1 MSKTTAITKDVSVSV
16 EVKYQHQHSNTQISR
31 FVFSYKVTIQ
41 NLSKS
46 AVQLLRRHWII
57 FESNGI
63 KREVKGEGVIGEQP
77 IIYPNEVFEYSSWC
91 PIQNNLGYME
101 GIYLMKDI
109 HTNNLFEVEIPRFQL
124 IEPTQLN

>member
-1 MSKTTAITKDVSVSV
+1 MSKTTAITKGVSVSV
-16 EVKYQHQHSNTQISR
+16 EVNYQHQHSNKQISE

-46 AVQLLRRHWII
+46 TIQLLRRHWII

-77 IIYPNEVFEYSSWC
+77 RLKTNESFQYTSGTVLDSPLGSMHGSYQMIADNGYGFEA
-91 PIQNNLGYME
+91 
-101 GIYLMKDI
+101 K
-109 HTNNLFEVEIPRFQL
+109 IPSF
-124 IEPTQLN
+124 TLNTPKILN

>member
-1 MSKTTAITKDVSVSV
+1 MSKTTAVTKDVSVSV
-16 EVKYQHQHSNTQISR
+16 EVNYQHQHSNKQTSE

-46 AVQLLRRHWII
+46 TIQLLHRHWII

-77 IIYPNEVFEYSSWC
+77 VIDPNESFEYTSWC

-101 GIYLMKDI
+101 GVYIMRDI